1 MKKGLEFDAKNFNF
15 RAASRSAWGLV
26 HGCIILI
33 LTCLSVIV
41 LLYAVVAPLF
51 NTGEEKRMKREI
63 REMEKDYRAVVREEK
78 EVAKVI
84 TGLQYRDARV
94 YDNIFHSDAPNVD
107 PMANLDCL
115 FGSDTI
121 PDSKLVTYASRKADE
136 LEAKVKT
143 VETAFHD
150 IFTIIQNPSFI
161 RPPMVTPVADFSYMQ
176 VGAGEGKKMNPFY
189 KAMVHHRGLDIIVPH
204 GTPVLS
210 VAEGVVVEI
219 QKFAKGHGN
228 TVVIEHP
235 GGWYSSYCHLSGM
248 SVTKGRRV
256 HRGDKIGA
264 VGMTGITTYPHLHFE
279 MRKDS
284 LYMNPVNFFFCS
296 VSPEVYANMLF
307 MSANTLQS
315 MD

>member
-1 MKKGLEFDAKNFNF
+1 MKKGLEFDTNNFSF
-15 RAASRSAWGLV
+15 RAASRSVWGLV
-26 HGCIILI
+26 RGCIILI

-41 LLYAVVAPLF
+41 LLYAVVSTFF
-51 NTGEEKRMKREI
+51 NTHEEKRMKREI
-63 REMEKDYRAVVREEK
+63 RAMEKDYRAVVREEK
-78 EVAKVI
+78 EAARVI

-94 YDNIFHSDAPNVD
+94 YDNIFHSQAPNVD

-121 PDSKLVTYASRKADE
+121 PDSKLITYASLKADE
-136 LEAKVKT
+136 LESKVRKI
-143 VETAFHD
+143 ETAFHD
-150 IFTIIQNPSFI
+150 IFTVVGEKSFVV
-161 RPPMVTPVADFSYMQ
+161 PPMSTPVAEFDYMQ

-204 GTPVLS
+204 GTPVRS
-210 VAEGVVVEI
+210 AADGVVVEI
-219 QKFAKGHGN
+219 QKFSKGHGN
-228 TVVIEHP
+228 TVIIEHA
-235 GGWYSSYCHLSGM
+235 GGWYSAYCHLSGM

-256 HRGDKIGA
+256 RRGDKIGA
-264 VGMTGITTYPHLHFE
+264 VGMTGITTYPHLHYE
-279 MRKDS
+279 VRKDS